1 MLDPSTVVVSETTMS
16 DNVIMAIVLAVVAIV
31 LYAFIVLLIARLVLE
46 WIQVFARQW
55 QPRGP
60 ILVVAETTYTATDP
74 PLKAVRKVLKP
85 IRIGSMQL
93 DLAFLVLLLATYL
106 ALNLIGS
113 VAK

>member
-1 MLDPSTVVVSETTMS
+1 MS
-16 DNVIMAIVLAVVAIV
+16 DTDYMAIVLAVAAIV
-31 LYAFIVLLIARLVLE
+31 LYVFLVLLIARLVLE

-93 DLAFLVLLLATYL
+93 DLAFLVLLLAVSL
-106 ALNLIGS
+106 ALNLIRS
-113 VAK
+113 AA

>member
-1 MLDPSTVVVSETTMS
+1 MS
-16 DNVIMAIVLAVVAIV
+16 DTECMAIVLAVAAIV
-31 LYAFIVLLIARLVLE
+31 LYVFLVLLIARLVLE

-93 DLAFLVLLLATYL
+93 DLAFLVLLLAVSL
-106 ALNLIGS
+106 ALNLIRS
-113 VAK
+113 AA

>member
-1 MLDPSTVVVSETTMS
+1 MS
-16 DNVIMAIVLAVVAIV
+16 DTDDMAIVLAVAAIV
-31 LYAFIVLLIARLVLE
+31 LYVFLVLLIARLVLE

-93 DLAFLVLLLATYL
+93 DLAFLVLLLAVSL
-106 ALNLIGS
+106 ALNLIRS
-113 VAK
+113 AA